1 MKAIVFEGTEKVV
14 TKDIPMPE
22 VPEGSTLIR
31 VSHAGICGSD
41 ITIYTGYHPR
51 AKAPL
56 VMGHEFSGYIASENP
71 QFAMGELVSVYPYVG
86 CQKCAPCERG
96 EEHTCASLRLIGI
109 DRDGG
114 MAEYVSVP
122 NKYIRALPKGI
133 SPELAAFVEPI
144 GVAAHAIRRSEYKG
158 GDSVL
163 LIGAGPIGL
172 AIAITLSAFGA
183 DPIICETNEDRLAIA
198 TSLGFKCINGTAS
211 IEEKLAPT
219 GGEGY
224 DNIFDCAG
232 VQAVAETLPDLI
244 RVGGRITIVAGY
256 KKPPTM
262 NFQKGMMR
270 EFEIRFVRNCTRKD
284 FDIAAKLAATEPK
297 YKVLVNNILP
307 PEKAEEGYRAMLTP
321 GKAVKTMFCFE

>member
-1 MKAIVFEGTEKVV
+1 MKAIVFEGTERVVAKEIAMPKVEA
-14 TKDIPMPE
+14 DC
-22 VPEGSTLIR
+22 TLIR

-86 CQKCAPCERG
+86 CGHCAPCERG

-109 DRDGG
+109 DCDGG
-114 MAEYVSVP
+114 MAEYVAVP

-133 SPELAAFVEPI
+133 TPKLAAFVEPI
-144 GVAAHAIRRSEYKG
+144 GVAVHAVRRAEYQG
-158 GDSVL
+158 GDSVFL
-163 LIGAGPIGL
+163 LGAGPIGL
-172 AIAITLSAFGA
+172 AVAITLTAFGA
-183 DPIICETNEDRLAIA
+183 NPIICEMNEDRLALA
-198 TSLGFKCINGTAS
+198 RSLGFTCIKGDAS
-211 IEEKLAPT
+211 LEDKLAPT
-219 GGEGY
+219 GGAGY
-224 DNIFDCAG
+224 DHVFDCAG
-232 VQAVAETLPDLI
+232 VQAVAETLPDLV

-270 EFEIRFVRNCTRKD
+270 EFEIRFVRNCARKD
-284 FDIAAKLAATEPK
+284 FDIAARLVCTEER
-297 YKVLVNNILP
+297 YKALINNVLP
-307 PEKAEEGYRAMLTP
+307 PEMAEEGYKAMLTP